1 MDDPKKK
8 IAFLILREQ
17 SPSEKTIKRSPRIY
31 PEFRETLQ
39 KNDQKIKPK
48 GPLNKIKN
56 FSNWVR
62 LENSSS
68 NQSYL
73 SSKCPFLHLK

>member
-17 SPSEKTIKRSPRIY
+17 SPSKKTIKRSPRIY

-39 KNDQKIKPK
+39 KNDQ
-48 GPLNKIKN
+48 
-56 FSNWVR
+56 
-62 LENSSS
+62 
-68 NQSYL
+68 SYL